1 MSGGNDRRENRPFRS
16 DERARLDRV
25 GGLPYTCRI
34 PSGRQVPIMIEVT
47 NLTKS
52 YGKVEAVRGVSFQV
66 PPGEIYGLLGPNGA
80 GKSTTI
86 HIICGLVA
94 ASSGEARV
102 GGFDIVRE
110 PLAAKR
116 ILGVVPQQS
125 VVVEELSAMAN
136 CLFFASLYGV
146 DRSTARERART
157 LLNWMELSDHAGKP
171 AGALSGGMLRRLTLV
186 LGILHQPK
194 ALILDEPTTGLDPQT
209 RLLLL
214 DKIREIAAG
223 GTAVLL
229 TTHHLEEAERLCQR
243 VGIIDGGKIIKEGTL
258 DGLRAEVQD
267 VQLFSLR
274 GGFSR
279 DTLRTSL
286 ARIPGTEVI
295 LDAHDEVVVAAPS
308 TSGQS
313 ARLLELAASLDD
325 VREVTIKPPSLES
338 LFIRLTGRELRE

>member
-1 MSGGNDRRENRPFRS
+1 
-16 DERARLDRV
+16 
-25 GGLPYTCRI
+25 
-34 PSGRQVPIMIEVT
+34 MIQVT

-52 YGKVEAVRGVSFQV
+52 FGKVEAVRGVSFEV
-66 PPGEIYGLLGPNGA
+66 RPGEIYGLLGPNGA

-86 HIICGLVA
+86 NIICGLLA

-102 GGFDIVRE
+102 GGFDIVRS
-110 PLAAKR
+110 PLEAKR

-125 VVVEELSAMAN
+125 VVVDELSALAN
-136 CLFFASLYGV
+136 CLFFGSLYGV
-146 DRSTARERART
+146 DRATLRERAGT
-157 LLNWMELSDHAGKP
+157 LLNWMELSDHIHKP
-171 AGALSGGMLRRLTLV
+171 ASSLSGGMLRRLTLV

-214 DKIREIAAG
+214 DKIREIASQ

-229 TTHHLEEAERLCQR
+229 TTHHLEEAERLCHR
-243 VGIIDGGKIIKEGTL
+243 VGIIDSGRIVKEGTL
-258 DGLRAEVQD
+258 ESLRAEVQD

-279 DTLRTSL
+279 ETLRASL
-286 ARIPGTEVI
+286 ARVAGAEVI
-295 LDAHDEVVVAAPS
+295 LDTPEEVVVASPS
-308 TSGQS
+308 GSGQS

-325 VREVTIKPPSLES
+325 VREVTVKPPSLES

>member
-1 MSGGNDRRENRPFRS
+1 
-16 DERARLDRV
+16 
-25 GGLPYTCRI
+25 
-34 PSGRQVPIMIEVT
+34 MIQVT

-66 PPGEIYGLLGPNGA
+66 RPGEIYGLLGPNGA

-86 HIICGLVA
+86 HMTCGLVTP
-94 ASSGEARV
+94 SSGSASV
-102 GGFDIVRE
+102 GGFDISRD
-110 PLAAKR
+110 PLKAKS

-125 VVVEELSAMAN
+125 IVVEELSSMAN
-136 CLFFASLYGV
+136 CMFFGSLYGV
-146 DRSTARERART
+146 DRATLRDRSRT
-157 LLNWMELSDHAGKP
+157 LLNWMELSDHVDKP
-171 AGALSGGMLRRLTLV
+171 ANTLSGGMLRRLTLV

-214 DKIREIAAG
+214 DKIREIADG

-229 TTHHLEEAERLCQR
+229 TTHHLEEAERLCNR
-243 VGIIDGGKIIKEGTL
+243 IGIIDHGHIIKEGTL
-258 DGLRAEVQD
+258 DELRREVED

-274 GGFSR
+274 GGFDR
-279 DTLRTSL
+279 ERLRAALVGVSG
-286 ARIPGTEVI
+286 AEVM
-295 LDAHDEVVVAAPS
+295 LDSPEEVVVAAPS
-308 TSGQS
+308 GAGLSG
-313 ARLLELAASLDD
+313 RLLEVAASLGD